1 LIEDGL
7 VHDLGRRWDA
17 LSEKEQEDLA
27 ARSIPVADLAY
38 APLYRRPRKIWGI
51 GLNYAEHAGDLDEKA
66 PSEEPASF
74 MRPDTTIIGPGEE
87 IRLPEQS
94 QRVTAE
100 AELAVVIGREAKDIS
115 EEEAPSIMAGFT
127 TVLDMTAEDILRKNP
142 RYLTRAKSF
151 DTFFSFG
158 PELVTTDEVDDV
170 GALEVS
176 TVLNGEVLRTNTVA
190 NMTFS
195 PWWLVSFHSRIFPLL
210 PWRRDLDR
218 HAGCRGHTGGGRG
231 RVPRKRF
238 QAARQSRRPVAVSG
252 RYLAFGAISAKSN
265 LYLWILSYRG
275 REAAKANTSR
285 AAHRP
290 FVGLPGRPLALN
302 ICPPQ
307 HVVAVLLPPGSSD
320 GPVRPFLASLC
331 RILRAHF

>member
-1 LIEDGL
+1 M
-7 VHDLGRRWDA
+7 
-17 LSEKEQEDLA
+17 
-27 ARSIPVADLAY
+27 ADLAY

-51 GLNYAEHAGDLDEKA
+51 GLNYVEHAGDLDETA
-66 PSEEPASF
+66 PAEEPASF

-100 AELAVVIGREAKDIS
+100 AELAVVIGREAKDIA
-115 EEEAPSIMAGFT
+115 EEEVPSVVAGFT

-176 TVLNGEVLRTNTVA
+176 TVLNGEVRRANSVS

-195 PWWLVSFHSRIFPLL
+195 PWSLVSFHSRVMRLL
-210 PWRRDLDR
+210 PGDVISTGTPGAVVIREGDV
-218 HAGCRGHTGGGRG
+218 AECRI
-231 RVPRKRF
+231 
-238 QAARQSRRPVAVSG
+238 SG
-252 RYLAFGAISAKSN
+252 FK
-265 LYLWILSYRG
+265 
-275 REAAKANTSR
+275 
-285 AAHRP
+285 
-290 FVGLPGRPLALN
+290 PLAN
-302 ICPPQ
+302 P
-307 HVVAVLLPPGSSD
+307 VV
-320 GPVRPFLASLC
+320 R
-331 RILRAHF
+331 